1 MVVHIKNVTVITPQ
15 TNPKSN
21 ASLSFLK
28 CVYRTHGMMNLNQ
41 RYSCTAM
48 AASAVPVK
56 PVISTNMT
64 SYQFETDAQDIHE
77 PSELLMHVDPPSGSE
92 NTAM

>member
-1 MVVHIKNVTVITPQ
+1 
-15 TNPKSN
+15 
-21 ASLSFLK
+21 
-28 CVYRTHGMMNLNQ
+28 
-41 RYSCTAM
+41 M

-64 SYQFETDAQDIHE
+64 SYQFETDAQDIHD
-77 PSELLMHVDPPSGSE
+77 PSELLTHVDPPSGSE